1 MRNSLMPC
9 DPIRCGLMWLIKT
22 DSEGHQ
28 LTTVDSWFLMSV
40 ISHVLRYRDVI
51 SFLFELDVP

>member
-1 MRNSLMPC
+1 MPC
-9 DPIRCGLMWLIKT
+9 DPIRRGLMWLIKT

-40 ISHVLRYRDVI
+40 VSHVLRYRDVI
-51 SFLFELDVP
+51 SFLFELDVL